1 MKYALIGCGRVAP
14 NHIKA
19 ALKNGLEIIAVCDI
33 SSDNIDLLFEKTELT
48 EEQKQKI
55 KRYENYVDLFDG
67 EKPELVSIALP
78 SGLHARCAKEAIK
91 RNINC
96 IIEKPIA
103 LSIADADE
111 IIKLSEE
118 RGVKVS
124 ACHQN
129 RFNLA
134 VQEMRKNLEAGNFGK
149 LSNAAVTMRW
159 SRDEGYYSQASWR
172 GTWEQDGG
180 ALMNQSIHAIDL
192 LRWMCGNDLKTVYGK
207 TVNVF
212 HPYIEAED
220 AGVAVLEFEN
230 GCIATLE
237 GTVNVPGDDL
247 EEHLTLIGKNGV
259 MKLGGKSANAVEYKY
274 FDSEGTAQVNSLL
287 EKTKNVYGNGHT
299 SLFAD
304 VIDAVENGREP
315 YVTARDGKRA
325 LETVLAVYLSS
336 KTGEKVTLPL
346 NDIGTVDFINMF

>member
-159 SRDEGYYSQASWR
+159 SRDEGES
-172 GTWEQDGG
+172 
-180 ALMNQSIHAIDL
+180 
-192 LRWMCGNDLKTVYGK
+192 
-207 TVNVF
+207 
-212 HPYIEAED
+212 
-220 AGVAVLEFEN
+220 
-230 GCIATLE
+230 
-237 GTVNVPGDDL
+237 
-247 EEHLTLIGKNGV
+247 
-259 MKLGGKSANAVEYKY
+259 
-274 FDSEGTAQVNSLL
+274 
-287 EKTKNVYGNGHT
+287 
-299 SLFAD
+299 
-304 VIDAVENGREP
+304 
-315 YVTARDGKRA
+315 
-325 LETVLAVYLSS
+325 
-336 KTGEKVTLPL
+336 
-346 NDIGTVDFINMF
+346 

>member
-33 SSDNIDLLFEKTELT
+33 NSEHIDILFGCSELTDAQKAGIRRYSGYTEL
-48 EEQKQKI
+48 
-55 KRYENYVDLFDG
+55 FDR

-78 SGLHARCAKEAIK
+78 SGLHAECAKEAVK
-91 RNINC
+91 RDINV
-96 IIEKPIA
+96 IVEKPIA
-103 LSIADADE
+103 LSIKDADE
-111 IIKLSEE
+111 IIALSKEHN
-118 RGVKVS
+118 VMVS

-134 VQEMRKNLEAGNFGK
+134 VQEMRSYLEQGSFGK
-149 LSNAAVTMRW
+149 LSNAAVTVRW
-159 SRDEGYYSQASWR
+159 SRGESYYSQAEWR
-172 GTWEQDGG
+172 GTWAQDGG
-180 ALMNQSIHAIDL
+180 ALMNQCIHGIDL
-192 LRWMCGNDLKTVYGK
+192 LRWMCGGEIKSVYGK
-207 TVNVF
+207 TANIL

-220 AGVAVLEFEN
+220 VGTAVIEFSN
-230 GCIATLE
+230 GCIATIE
-237 GTVNVPGDDL
+237 GGVNLPGDDL
-247 EEHLTLIGKNGV
+247 EEHLTLIGQTGV
-259 MKLGGKSANAVEYKY
+259 MKLGGKSANTVEYRY
-274 FDSEGTAQVNSLL
+274 FSSDGIALKNSLT

-304 VIDAVENGREP
+304 VINAIENNREP
-315 YVTARDGKRA
+315 YVTALDGKLA

-346 NDIGTVDFINMF
+346 GEVSTIDFVD